1 MREVWEETGLTMQS
15 PAYRGIVDFT
25 CEPWPAERMHLYTC
39 TDFTGTL
46 TDCNEGTLEWAP
58 KPEVENL
65 PIWQGDKIFL
75 RLLAEGAPFFHL
87 ELTYHG
93 DTLVLAAL
101 EGDEQ
106 QRAAAGLALLNEY
119 DGKIKKLLTS
129 IFGAENDFDAILG
142 GVNLAG
148 VGANGKRVVQNLLEA
163 LTPILREGAER
174 RLTAA
179 AAAAAA
185 RADAARAE
193 RGAV

>member
-1 MREVWEETGLTMQS
+1 MNYSLPT
-15 PAYRGIVDFT
+15 
-25 CEPWPAERMHLYTC
+25 
-39 TDFTGTL
+39 
-46 TDCNEGTLEWAP
+46 
-58 KPEVENL
+58 EVEIGEISY
-65 PIWQGDKIFL
+65 PIRSDYRAILDIFEVFGDPDLDNDRK
-75 RLLAEGAPFFHL
+75 A
-87 ELTYHG
+87 
-93 DTLVLAAL
+93 LAAL
-101 EGDEQ
+101 DGDEQ

-119 DGKIKKLLTS
+119 DGKIKKLLTG

-179 AAAAAA
+179 ADAAAA

>member
-1 MREVWEETGLTMQS
+1 MELNIDTGVEEFRVNGRGVLRFN
-15 PAYRGIVDFT
+15 PAD
-25 CEPWPAERMHLYTC
+25 PNLYH
-39 TDFTGTL
+39 
-46 TDCNEGTLEWAP
+46 
-58 KPEVENL
+58 
-65 PIWQGDKIFL
+65 
-75 RLLAEGAPFFHL
+75 RFF
-87 ELTYHG
+87 
-93 DTLVLAAL
+93 
-101 EGDEQ
+101 
-106 QRAAAGLALLNEY
+106 AAGLALLNEY
-119 DGKIKKLLTS
+119 DGKIKKLLTG

-179 AAAAAA
+179 ADAAEA

>member
-1 MREVWEETGLTMQS
+1 MLTK
-15 PAYRGIVDFT
+15 A
-25 CEPWPAERMHLYTC
+25 
-39 TDFTGTL
+39 
-46 TDCNEGTLEWAP
+46 
-58 KPEVENL
+58 
-65 PIWQGDKIFL
+65 
-75 RLLAEGAPFFHL
+75 
-87 ELTYHG
+87 
-93 DTLVLAAL
+93 LAAL
-101 EGDEQ
+101 DGDEQ

-119 DGKIKKLLTS
+119 DGKIKKLLTG

-179 AAAAAA
+179 ADAAAA

>member
-1 MREVWEETGLTMQS
+1 MELNIDTGVEEFRVNGRGVLRFN
-15 PAYRGIVDFT
+15 PADPNLYHRFFAAG
-25 CEPWPAERMHLYTC
+25 AELDGY
-39 TDFTGTL
+39 
-46 TDCNEGTLEWAP
+46 
-58 KPEVENL
+58 
-65 PIWQGDKIFL
+65 
-75 RLLAEGAPFFHL
+75 
-87 ELTYHG
+87 
-93 DTLVLAAL
+93 
-101 EGDEQ
+101 EQ

-119 DGKIKKLLTS
+119 DGKIKKLLTG

-174 RLTAA
+174 RLTAVA
-179 AAAAAA
+179 DVAAA